1 MKTIKHLL
9 LIVLTVFAITFCV
22 TNVPADLGNHNSYS
36 SHSSGGSSHSYG
48 GGYSGGYS
56 GGGYSSG
63 YRSYGSSGGYA
74 SPGSWVIAVLVV
86 CAIIALTY
94 AKNKANGNSGNVFAP
109 VRKTVP
115 DRSIDITQLISKYDP
130 NFSYEKFIGWAK
142 EVFITLQMAWSER
155 DFSKVRPF
163 EKEELYRQHV
173 MQIQEYINLGRINVL
188 SRINVN
194 RAYFTEYKKD
204 NEYEYLTMY
213 LEARMGDYIKDE
225 KTGAVIK
232 GDPNAE
238 YNMRYLLTFI
248 RKTGVLTDPAK
259 SNSSTVAC
267 PHCGAPTQ
275 ITSSGQCEYCGFIV
289 TTGEFDWVLSNIDS
303 IQD

>member
-1 MKTIKHLL
+1 MKRLKYIL
-9 LIVLTVFAITFCV
+9 LIILTVFALNFCV
-22 TNVPADLGNHNSYS
+22 TSVPADLGNHNSYK
-36 SHSSGGSSHSYG
+36 SHSSGSSSRSYGSGYG
-48 GGYSGGYS
+48 GGGY
-56 GGGYSSG
+56 SG
-63 YRSYGSSGGYA
+63 YRSYGSVGGETTPISWVAAIVIVLIIVAVTYNKNKGVKSSGGSTA
-74 SPGSWVIAVLVV
+74 M
-86 CAIIALTY
+86 
-94 AKNKANGNSGNVFAP
+94 P
-109 VRKTVP
+109 VQKTVP
-115 DRSIDITQLISKYDP
+115 DRSQAITELIMKDDP
-130 NFSYEKFIGWAK
+130 AFSRDKFIGWAK

-194 RAYFTEYKKD
+194 RAYFTEFKKD

-303 IQD
+303 IQ